1 MQEAL
6 DCGFSRKIQRIPS
19 SSTRVD
25 DTRSGFT
32 KGGIL
37 FIRSIIP
44 ILLDEDF
51 SYDVTPYDVIP
62 FANIG
67 ADGIH
72 YGFLTDFGRVKRLE
86 DAFIVCVSPMNF
98 GDHVKIIARNL
109 GEFIDVILTL
119 KDASII
125 ENLLNYSKKKDYDT
139 FLKWAAK
146 EAEEDPEH
154 FQKSTYVCNRI
165 QQELNRKPIDNLFEY
180 VEVIV
185 PEQRKKMAP
194 FATFDTLGVVSPDGN
209 PIQETFAMN
218 RDSTIILK
226 DLKNFFKRNDEE
238 TKLATIRNLQF
249 FYLIQD
255 DDKLKECVKAEM
267 LKMGLTDEV
276 NRME

>member
-1 MQEAL
+1 M
-6 DCGFSRKIQRIPS
+6 
-19 SSTRVD
+19 
-25 DTRSGFT
+25 
-32 KGGIL
+32 
-37 FIRSIIP
+37 
-44 ILLDEDF
+44 
-51 SYDVTPYDVIP
+51 
-62 FANIG
+62 
-67 ADGIH
+67 
-72 YGFLTDFGRVKRLE
+72 
-86 DAFIVCVSPMNF
+86 
-98 GDHVKIIARNL
+98 KIIARNL

-146 EAEEDPEH
+146 EAEEEPEH

-165 QQELNRKPIDNLFEY
+165 QQELNRKTIDNLFEY

-185 PEQRKKMAP
+185 PEQRKKVAP
-194 FATFDTLGVVSPDGN
+194 IATFDTLGVVSPDGN

-218 RDSTIILK
+218 RDSMIILK